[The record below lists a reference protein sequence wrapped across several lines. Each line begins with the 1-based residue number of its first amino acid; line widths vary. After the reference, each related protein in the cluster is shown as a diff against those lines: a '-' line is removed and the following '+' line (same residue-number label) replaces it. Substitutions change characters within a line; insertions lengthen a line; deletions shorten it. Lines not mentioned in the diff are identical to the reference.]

1 MRTTM
6 WIVDT
11 DQCVCLSILKMEN
24 RWLTNIDQLKE
35 NVNFALCKNLLFW
48 IHQKEKTESLSA
60 IEVKYVYICGTLC
73 KITLSLIFCFA

>member
-11 DQCVCLSILKMEN
+11 HQCVCLSILKMEN
-24 RWLTNIDQLKE
+24 QWLTNIDQLKE
-35 NVNFALCKNLLFW
+35 NVNFALCKNLLSW

-60 IEVKYVYICGTLC
+60 IEVRLYLWYLM
-73 KITLSLIFCFA
+73 